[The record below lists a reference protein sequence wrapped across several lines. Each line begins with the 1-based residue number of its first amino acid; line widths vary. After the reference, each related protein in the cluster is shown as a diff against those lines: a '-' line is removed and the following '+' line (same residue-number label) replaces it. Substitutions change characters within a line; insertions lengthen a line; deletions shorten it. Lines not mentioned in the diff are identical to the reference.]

1 MAVTKSTW
9 VPAFAGMT
17 RQGTAFAGDYSL
29 RIRARR
35 AQSRSIA
42 PYATQAILLSQIQ
55 PQAVI
60 RPNCCVDARRAD
72 QRAEA
77 TDYCRGVPVD
87 SRLRTRRRRG
97 ASRDGSWRYVKS
109 IAYFG
114 ALENQIASSHK
125 TLLAMT
131 MDIDAQ
137 SLACKP
143 AFSGWPMAMRLP
155 ILALPGSRRN
165 NPRGSTNK
173 NVGCNPIAPIKL
185 IIRRNVPRPP
195 GIDCAIRA
203 HLADS

>member
-1 MAVTKSTW
+1 MTKSTW

-97 ASRDGSWRYVKS
+97 ARRDGSWSCVRS
-109 IAYFG
+109 IAYCDTDPAAQCCAIAPCWTLAHLDAAGLG
-114 ALENQIASSHK
+114 AVHFIALRALVIARSEATKQSRISAPWK
-125 TLLAMT
+125 T
-131 MDIDAQ
+131 
-137 SLACKP
+137 
-143 AFSGWPMAMRLP
+143 R
-155 ILALPGSRRN
+155 SRR
-165 NPRGSTNK
+165 RTKHS
-173 NVGCNPIAPIKL
+173 
-185 IIRRNVPRPP
+185 
-195 GIDCAIRA
+195 
-203 HLADS
+203 SQ